1 MGVFGLKIVCLIENT
16 AVNDK
21 LFSEEGLSLFVE
33 YNGKNYLIDA
43 GQTGKAVE
51 NAKRM
56 RLPIDELSGVF
67 ITHNH
72 LGHIGGIDS
81 IMRLNP
87 NAWIYLRAGAKADVF
102 RKNGLFKTPA
112 GIGKGFFKKYAD
124 NLILFNNF
132 SEVCEGFYIASCEDF
147 EEKSENPDKNYFVIP
162 EGEKKPQIA
171 DFSDESFAVI
181 FPKKRKSDGLILV
194 GGCFHCGAENML
206 QTVSRRW
213 AGIPILA
220 VIGGFHFSGNNPKS
234 LNCTADYVTQTARA
248 LKYSGAEKIYACHCT
263 GFKGFDIMDEILGD
277 RIMYLGGGEAL
288 EF

>member
-1 MGVFGLKIVCLIENT
+1 MKIICLVEDT

-21 LFSEEGLSLFVE
+21 LFTEEGLSLFVE

-43 GQTGKAVE
+43 GLTGKAVD
-51 NAKRM
+51 NANRM
-56 RLPIDELSGVF
+56 RLPINELSGVF

-72 LGHIGGIDS
+72 LSHIGGIDS

-87 NAWIYLRAGAKADVF
+87 NIPIYLRAGAQSEVF
-102 RKNGLFKTPA
+102 RKNGLFKAQTGA
-112 GIGKGFFKKYAD
+112 GKQFFKKYAQ
-124 NLILFNNF
+124 NLVLYRNF
-132 SEVCEGFYIASCEDF
+132 SEVCEGFYLASCEDF
-147 EEKSENPDKNYFVIP
+147 DEKCENPDKNYFVIS
-162 EGEKKPQIA
+162 EEKKPRA
-171 DFSDESFAVI
+171 FDFSDESFAVI
-181 FPKKRKSDGLILV
+181 FPKKRKSEGLILI

-206 QTVSRRW
+206 KTVERRW
-213 AGIPILA
+213 AGIPVIA

-234 LNCTADYVTQTARA
+234 LNCSAEYVTASARA
-248 LKYSGAEKIYACHCT
+248 LKMSGAEKIYACHCT

>member
-1 MGVFGLKIVCLIENT
+1 MEVFRLKIICLIENT

-21 LFSEEGLSLFVE
+21 LFAEEGLSLFVE
-33 YNGKNYLIDA
+33 YNGKYYVIDA
-43 GQTGKAVE
+43 GLTGKAVD

-87 NAWIYLRAGAKADVF
+87 NVPIYLRAGAQAEVF
-102 RKNGLFKTPA
+102 RKNGLFKA
-112 GIGKGFFKKYAD
+112 QVGEGKPFFKKYAE
-124 NLILFNNF
+124 NLVLFRNF
-132 SEVCEGFYIASCEDF
+132 SEVCEGFYLASCEDF
-147 EEKSENPDKNYFVIP
+147 DEKSENPDKNYFVIS
-162 EGEKKPQIA
+162 EEKKA
-171 DFSDESFAVI
+171 RAFDFSDESFAVI
-181 FPKKRKSDGLILV
+181 FPKKRKSEGLILI

-206 QTVSRRW
+206 KTVERRW
-213 AGIPILA
+213 AGIPVLA
-220 VIGGFHFSGNNPKS
+220 VVGGFHFSGSNPKS
-234 LNCTADYVTQTARA
+234 LNCSADFVMSSARA
-248 LKYSGAEKIYACHCT
+248 LKLSGADKIYACHCT

-277 RIMYLGGGEAL
+277 KIMYLGGGEAL

>member
-1 MGVFGLKIVCLIENT
+1 MEVFRLKIICLIENT

-21 LFSEEGLSLFVE
+21 LFAEEGLSLFVE
-33 YNGKNYLIDA
+33 YNGRYYLIDA
-43 GQTGKAVE
+43 GLTGKAVD

-87 NAWIYLRAGAKADVF
+87 NVPIYLRAGAQAEVF
-102 RKNGLFKTPA
+102 RKNGFFKTPV
-112 GIGKGFFKKYAD
+112 GLGKAFFKKYAE
-124 NLILFNNF
+124 NLVLYRNF
-132 SEVCEGFYIASCEDF
+132 SEVCEGFYLASCEDF
-147 EEKSENPDKNYFVIP
+147 DEKSENPDKNYFVIS
-162 EGEKKPQIA
+162 EEKKPRA
-171 DFSDESFAVI
+171 FDFSDESFAVI
-181 FPKKRKSDGLILV
+181 FPKKRKSEGLILI

-206 QTVSRRW
+206 KTVERRW
-213 AGIPILA
+213 AGIPVLA
-220 VIGGFHFSGNNPKS
+220 VVGGFHFSGSNPKS
-234 LNCTADYVTQTARA
+234 LNCSADFVTSSARA
-248 LKYSGAEKIYACHCT
+248 LKLSGAEKIYACHCT

-277 RIMYLGGGEAL
+277 KIMYLGGGEAL

>member
-1 MGVFGLKIVCLIENT
+1 MEVFQVKIICLIEDT

-21 LFSEEGLSLFVE
+21 LFAEEGLSLFVE
-33 YNGKNYLIDA
+33 YNGKYYVIDA
-43 GQTGKAVE
+43 GLTGKAVD

-87 NAWIYLRAGAKADVF
+87 NVPIYLRAGAQAEVF
-102 RKNGLFKTPA
+102 RKNGFFKTPV
-112 GIGKGFFKKYAD
+112 GLGKAFFKKYAE
-124 NLILFNNF
+124 NLVLFRNF
-132 SEVCEGFYIASCEDF
+132 SEVCEGFYLAGCEDF
-147 EEKSENPDKNYFVIP
+147 DEKSENPDKNYLVVS
-162 EGEKKPQIA
+162 EEEKKPHA
-171 DFSDESFAVI
+171 FNFSDGSFAVI
-181 FPKKRKSDGLILV
+181 FPKKRKSEGLILI

-206 QTVSRRW
+206 KTVERRW
-213 AGIPILA
+213 VGIPVLA

-234 LNCTADYVTQTARA
+234 LNCPTDFVTSSARA
-248 LKYSGAEKIYACHCT
+248 LKLSGADKIYACHCT

-277 RIMYLGGGEAL
+277 KIMYLGGGEAL

>member
-1 MGVFGLKIVCLIENT
+1 MEVIRLKIICLIEDT

-21 LFSEEGLSLFVE
+21 LFTEEGLSLFVE
-33 YNGKNYLIDA
+33 YNGRYYLIDA
-43 GQTGKAVE
+43 GLSGKAAE

-87 NAWIYLRAGAKADVF
+87 SVPIYLRAGAQSEVF
-102 RKNGLFKTPA
+102 RKNGLFKAPT
-112 GIGKGFFKKYAD
+112 GEGKSFFKKYAE
-124 NLILFNNF
+124 NLVLYRNF
-132 SEVCEGFYIASCEDF
+132 SEICEGFYLASCEDF
-147 EEKSENPDKNYFVIP
+147 DEKSQNPDRNYFVIT
-162 EGEKKPQIA
+162 EEKKPRA
-171 DFSDESFAVI
+171 FDFSDESFAVI
-181 FPKKRKSDGLILV
+181 FPKKRKSEGLILI

-206 QTVSRRW
+206 KTVRRRW
-213 AGIPILA
+213 AGIPVLA

-234 LNCTADYVTQTARA
+234 LSCPADFVTASARA
-248 LKYSGAEKIYACHCT
+248 LKMSGAEKIYACHCT

-277 RIMYLGGGEAL
+277 KIMYLGGGEAL